1 MFTNEENRLEEYKK
15 KLDEIEVP
23 EKALD
28 LAIEAGLRRA
38 KKERKPRTKWMLT
51 AAMAA
56 ILILGFFGTIRVSPA
71 FANYIA
77 EIPGMEKIVELIRHD
92 KGMMT
97 AIENDY
103 YQELGVSVEK
113 NGLEVVIDGAI
124 ADENGLILFY
134 TLNTDEKQKNI
145 TTGMPRL
152 TTLDEGDM
160 VIGTISGGFPHH
172 SEKGEYSYSGTFEYF
187 FQEPLTAR
195 EFQLDMKVEGD
206 TVEKDV
212 SLTFKLPDEISPK
225 KTYPLNET
233 ITIEGQKI
241 HFLEAT
247 VYPLRVAVHVKMDPS
262 NTKKLLEFEDLRLVD
277 ENGETWSKIKNGT
290 TASKISDDET
300 IYYLQSNY
308 FNEPEKLFLVFN
320 KIQAVDKKTD
330 AVVIDTEKE
339 IILSQPPGNKLRDF
353 EINGNEVVFNLYT
366 EKEFNYDLFLGGTDA
381 EGNKIY
387 NNSSLWYGYQED
399 KSHQKIGINFPK
411 LNSYPNPIS
420 LELSFYP
427 AWIKGEGKIRIK

>member
-145 TTGMPRL
+145 TTGEPDLRV
-152 TTLDEGDM
+152 LDGGKM
-160 VIGTISGGFPHH
+160 VISSISYGFPHH
-172 SEKGEYSYSGTFEYF
+172 SEKGEYSYSGTLEYF

-195 EFQLDMKVEGD
+195 EFQLDFNVEGD
-206 TVEKDV
+206 TVEEDV
-212 SLTFKLPDEISPK
+212 NLEFRLPDEISPK

-233 ITIEGQKI
+233 ATIEGQKI
-241 HFLEAT
+241 HFLEAV
-247 VYPLRVAVHVKMDPS
+247 VYPLRVAVHVKLDPE
-262 NTKKLLEFEDLRLVD
+262 NTKELLEFEDLRLVD
-277 ENGETWSKIKNGT
+277 ENGETWSKINNGT
-290 TASKISDDET
+290 TASRISDDET

-308 FNEPEKLFLVFN
+308 FNEPEKLYLAFN
-320 KIQAVDKKTD
+320 RIQAVDKKTD
-330 AVVIDTEKE
+330 AVVIDTEKK
-339 IILSQPPGNKLRDF
+339 IILSQPPGNKLRDL
-353 EINGNEVVFNLYT
+353 EIRGNDVLFNLYT
-366 EKEFNYDLFLGGTDA
+366 EKEFHYGLFLEVTDG
-381 EGNKIY
+381 EGNKIE
-387 NNSSLWYGYQED
+387 NDSSFWSSYREEESRQ
-399 KSHQKIGINFPK
+399 SMGITIPK
-411 LNSYPNPIS
+411 LDSYPNPIS

-427 AWIKGEGKIRIK
+427 EWIKGEGKIRIK